1 MFDFIEDE
9 GQRQQAIAQFE
20 ETRKAD
26 EEKWSELTTQKIT
39 EATTGLQNKNTE
51 LLTEKKKLQERFKD
65 IKDPQ
70 EALEALRLVN
80 ENAEIRMIREGKVD
94 ELIALKTDGIRS
106 DYDAKIGE
114 LTGMLETE
122 RKTGS
127 QYKTMFH
134 TKMVEDTLRDAAMV
148 AKIRP
153 EAIPDVIMRGMNV
166 FSLGDDNKTVEARD
180 SHGKLIKIDE
190 GTKILTPSLF
200 IDQLKRTAPHFWPQS
215 ESAKFDTASG
225 TELEELEAAMNAAAD
240 RGDSVEYRRL
250 RNKLNAATK
259 K

>member
-1 MFDFIEDE
+1 MFEFIEDE
-9 GQRQQAIAQFE
+9 GMRQQAIAQYE
-20 ETRKAD
+20 DSRKAD
-26 EEKWSELTTQKIT
+26 EEKWTGLVEQRVA
-39 EATTGLQNKNTE
+39 EATTGLLSKNNE
-51 LLTEKKKLQERFKD
+51 LLKEKKTLQERFKD

-80 ENAEIRMIREGKVD
+80 DNQEIRMIKEGRID

-106 DYDAKIGE
+106 DYDAKLTE
-114 LTGMLETE
+114 LNTTLENE
-122 RKTGS
+122 RKTGT

-153 EAIPDVIMRGMNV
+153 EAIPDVIMRGMGV
-166 FSLGDDNKTVEARD
+166 FSLGEDNKTIEARD
-180 SHGKLIKIDE
+180 GHGKLVKIDD

-200 IDQLKRTAPHFWPQS
+200 IEQLKRTAPHFWPQS
-215 ESAKFDTASG
+215 ESARFDSASG
-225 TELEELEAAMNAAAD
+225 TELEEIEAQMNAAAD

-250 RNKLNAATK
+250 RAKLNAATK